1 MSEYLIVDGYNVIND
16 WPELSVLKDQELQH
30 ARDVLVDILAGYGS
44 FKDCKV
50 IIVFDA
56 HLSVGQTS
64 AEAVH
69 PGLEVV
75 YTNEGETADSYIE
88 KVVYSLVRRSGRV
101 FVVTSDWAE
110 QIAVLSF
117 GAYRISAREFRLDV
131 QAVNK
136 ALREKFCETSL
147 SCRRHELESRLD
159 FGVREKLDRI
169 RRGG

>member
-1 MSEYLIVDGYNVIND
+1 MLDHLIVDGYNVINA
-16 WPELSVLKDQELQH
+16 WPELIALKEQDLQH
-30 ARDVLVDILAGYGS
+30 ARDSLVDILAGYGA
-44 FKDCKV
+44 FKAMKV

-56 HLSVGQTS
+56 HMTAGRDSIEVISPL
-64 AEAVH
+64 
-69 PGLEVV
+69 LEVV

-88 KVVYSLVRRSGRV
+88 KMVYSLVRQCERV
-101 FVVTSDWAE
+101 YVVTSDWAE

-136 ALREKFCETSL
+136 ALRDGFSETAL
-147 SCRRHELESRLD
+147 TCRRHELENRLD
-159 FGVREKLDRI
+159 QKVREKLDKI